1 MRWLV
6 FLLLAGP
13 AGADSLV
20 ATRTIRAQT
29 VVTFA
34 DVAVVQAALP
44 GALLA
49 ADEAVGLEAR
59 VTIYSGR
66 PVRAQD
72 LGAPAIIERNQI
84 VVLSYSAGGL
94 TIRAE
99 GRALARAGAGDSLRV
114 MNLSSKGVVTGRVA
128 PDGRVLVGPG
138 S

>member
-6 FLLLAGP
+6 CLLLAAP
-13 AGADSLV
+13 AQAESLV
-20 ATRTIRAQT
+20 ATRTIRAQQ

-49 ADEAVGLEAR
+49 PDEAVGLEAR

-66 PVRAQD
+66 PVRAGD

-84 VVLSYSAGGL
+84 VVLAYRAGGL
-94 TIRAE
+94 TIQAE